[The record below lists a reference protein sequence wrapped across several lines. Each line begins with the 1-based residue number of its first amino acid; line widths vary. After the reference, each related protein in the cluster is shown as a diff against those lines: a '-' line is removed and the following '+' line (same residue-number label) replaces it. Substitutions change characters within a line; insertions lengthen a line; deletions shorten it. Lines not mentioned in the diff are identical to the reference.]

1 MSQTKKQAILDT
13 ALDLFVENGIDGTSI
28 REIAEGANT
37 AEGNIYRH
45 FKSKNDLA
53 RQLFLECADKFR
65 SAFED
70 AIAGLEDPEQQVE
83 AIVRAIFDFSIHRE
97 QEFAYILVVNHR
109 EEIINKKILSKPLP
123 KDLFADILEAGIRSG
138 AFRPMDST
146 IAVAW
151 IVGMVQRS
159 FTFIQ
164 QGITAL
170 PHDEVVEQTVDAAL
184 QMIKA

>member
-45 FKSKNDLA
+45 FKSKKDLA
-53 RQLFLECADKFR
+53 RQLFLECANKFR

-70 AIAGLEDPEQQVE
+70 AIAHLDDPEKQVE
-83 AIVRAIFDFSIHRE
+83 AIVRAIFDFSIQRKR
-97 QEFAYILVVNHR
+97 EFAYILVVNHR
-109 EEIINKKILSKPLP
+109 EEIINKNILSKPLP
-123 KDLFADILEAGIRSG
+123 KDLFANILEDGIESG
-138 AFRPMDST
+138 VFRPMDST

-164 QGITAL
+164 QGITTL
-170 PHDEVVEQTVDAAL
+170 PHDDVVEQTVDAAL
-184 QMIKA
+184 QMIKT